1 MDISTIMTKMKK
13 FNYIFLIL
21 ISLSFFACTD
31 SNDDGPDDLEKEI
44 GDLIKVQQISNENH
58 LIEIYNSTGKFYQ
71 GYNELTIRI
80 TDKSTEDYVTNA
92 SIEWMPVMH
101 MIEKM
106 HSCPASDVKKVS
118 GMKTIYDGY
127 IVFQMPGNSEEG
139 WVLTLN
145 YTIDGMAYTAK
156 DDINVMQS
164 DKRVVSVFTGTDDVK
179 YILALMEPMQPDV
192 KINDISAG
200 LYKMEN
206 MMTFPPVSGYTVALD
221 PRMPSMDNHS
231 SPNNQDLVYDAAGQI
246 YKGKLSLTMTGYWK
260 LNLKLINEQGEVL
273 KGEDVT
279 DDNDSSSLY
288 FEIEF

>member
-1 MDISTIMTKMKK
+1 MVISTIMNIMKNI
-13 FNYIFLIL
+13 NYIFLML

-31 SNDDGPDDLEKEI
+31 SNEDGPDDLNKEI
-44 GDLIKVQQISNENH
+44 EDLIKVKQISNENH
-58 LIEIYNSTGKFYQ
+58 LVEIYNTTGKFYQ

-92 SIEWMPVMH
+92 SIDWMPVMH

-139 WVLTLN
+139 WTLTIN
-145 YTIDGMAYTAK
+145 YTIDGIAYTAE

-164 DKRVVSVFTGTDDVK
+164 DKRVVSVFTGTDEVK
-179 YILALMEPMQPDV
+179 YILALMEPLQPDV

-206 MMTFPPVSGYTVALD
+206 MITFTPVSGYTVTLD

-231 SPNNQDLVYDAAGQI
+231 SPNNQDLVYDAASQI
-246 YKGKLSLTMTGYWK
+246 YQGKLSLTMTGYWK
-260 LNLKLINEQGEVL
+260 LNLKLLNEQGEVL

-279 DDNDSSSLY
+279 EDNDSSSLY